1 MPVPSEDCL
10 FFGKG
15 NMTDASS
22 GAGIAYPSGPPNF
35 THGFQWRSC
44 CSIFSSMCMFVLLS
58 FFFWSLWCLS
68 FFDLRIM

>member
-22 GAGIAYPSGPPNF
+22 GAGIAYPSDHLISP
-35 THGFQWRSC
+35 T
-44 CSIFSSMCMFVLLS
+44 FSVEVVLL
-58 FFFWSLWCLS
+58 
-68 FFDLRIM
+68 DL